1 MKAGESE
8 MTSSVEAA
16 LWALS
21 DAPDLKR
28 LEDLLGEFNLF
39 DVLQIGH
46 MELQHSWLISW
57 LLDPSGSHDLGDA
70 FLRDFLAQATAA
82 AEERGI
88 SVPSPRGGV
97 EWRFADI
104 EIARERH
111 YIDILVLSEA
121 DALACI
127 IENKIFSDEI
137 PGQLRRYLETVKA
150 TYPSLRPFPIFLTP
164 DGRKPLEQCDQ
175 ADYVPFGYGQVAD
188 VIEGLVQA
196 QGSTISVSVRS
207 FLEQYTKTIRRFVL
221 DTPSD
226 IDELAMRVYNQHREA
241 IDQIIA
247 SKSRTFAVDWTI
259 IDHAVEE
266 HAPSL
271 GHDYHSKTY
280 HRFFAHELENIA
292 ELLEVKDGKSWTRSG
307 RMLLFEFKD
316 WSSLW
321 LDLVV
326 GPCKEDVRQRL
337 YRVAHETGHPFH
349 APPKG
354 GEYSPIYRR
363 PMLQKSEEQSD
374 PDLTRLEID
383 QAIQEFFEHDFWP
396 LVNGIRAEF
405 GLEPVSPEGA

>member
-1 MKAGESE
+1 
-8 MTSSVEAA
+8 MTEAA
-16 LWALS
+16 LRALS
-21 DAPDLKR
+21 HDTDLER

-39 DVLQIGH
+39 NVLQIGH

-57 LLDPSGSHDLGDA
+57 LLDPSDSHGLGDS
-70 FLRDFLAQATAA
+70 FLRAFLAQAATV

-88 SVPSPRGGV
+88 SVPSPSDGASWKFSDV
-97 EWRFADI
+97 

-111 YIDILVLSEA
+111 YIDILALSEA
-121 DALACI
+121 DTLACL

-137 PGQLRRYLETVKA
+137 PGQLRRYLETVKS
-150 TYPSLRPFPIFLTP
+150 TYHSFRPFPIFLTP
-164 DGRKPLEQCDQ
+164 DGRKPLEQRDQ
-175 ADYVPFGYGQVAD
+175 AEYVPFDYGQVAD
-188 VIEGLVQA
+188 IIDEILAHESNV
-196 QGSTISVSVRS
+196 SVSVRS

-226 IDELAMRVYNQHREA
+226 IDELALQVYNKHRAA

-247 SKSRTFAVDWTI
+247 SKSRTLAVDWTI

-266 HAPSL
+266 YATSL

-280 HRFFAHELENIA
+280 HRFFAYELEKVA
-292 ELLEVKDGKSWTRSG
+292 QLFEVRDGKSWTRSG

-316 WSSLW
+316 WDSLW

-337 YRVAHETGHPFH
+337 YKVAHETGQPFRV
-349 APPKG
+349 PLKNS
-354 GEYSPIYRR
+354 EYPPIYRR
-363 PMLQKSEEQSD
+363 PILQKREEQSD

-383 QAIQEFFEHDFWP
+383 QAIREFFEQDFWP
-396 LVNGIRAEF
+396 LVNAIREEF
-405 GLEPVSPEGA
+405 GLPPASREAT

>member
-1 MKAGESE
+1 
-8 MTSSVEAA
+8 MTGTEEAA
-16 LWALS
+16 LRALS
-21 DAPDLKR
+21 DDSDLKR

-57 LLDPSGSHDLGDA
+57 LLNPSGSHGLSDA

-82 AEERGI
+82 AEERSI
-88 SVPSPRGGV
+88 SVPSPRDGV
-97 EWRFADI
+97 EWRFTDI

-137 PGQLRRYLETVKA
+137 PGQLRRYLEAVKS
-150 TYPSLRPFPIFLTP
+150 TYPGFKPFPIFLTP
-164 DGRKPLEQCDQ
+164 DGRKPLEQRDQ
-175 ADYVPFGYGQVAD
+175 AEYVTFDYGQIAD
-188 VIEGLVQA
+188 IIDELLARESNV
-196 QGSTISVSVRS
+196 SVSVRS
-207 FLEQYTKTIRRFVL
+207 FLEQYTKIIRRFVL

-226 IDELAMRVYNQHREA
+226 IDELAMQVYNKHREA
-241 IDQIIA
+241 IDQIIT
-247 SKSRTFAVDWTI
+247 SKSRTLAVDWTI
-259 IDHAVEE
+259 IDHTIGEYAS
-266 HAPSL
+266 SL

-280 HRFFAHELENIA
+280 RRFFAYEFENIA
-292 ELLEVKDGKSWTRSG
+292 ELFEVKDGKSWTRSG

-316 WSSLW
+316 WDSLW

-326 GPCKEDVRQRL
+326 GPCKEEVRQRL
-337 YRVAHETGHPFH
+337 YKVAHETGQPFR

-354 GEYSPIYRR
+354 GEFSPIYRR
-363 PMLQKSEEQSD
+363 PILQKRGEQSD
-374 PDLTRLEID
+374 PEVTRLEID
-383 QAIQEFFEHDFWP
+383 QAIREFFEHDFWS

>member
-1 MKAGESE
+1 
-8 MTSSVEAA
+8 MTGTEEAA
-16 LWALS
+16 LRALS
-21 DAPDLKR
+21 DDPDLKR
-28 LEDLLGEFNLF
+28 LEHLLGEFNLF
-39 DVLQIGH
+39 DVLHIGQ
-46 MELQHSWLISW
+46 MELQHSWLVSW
-57 LLDPSGSHDLGDA
+57 LLNPHGSHGLGDA
-70 FLRDFLAQATAA
+70 FLRNFLSQATAA
-82 AEERGI
+82 AEERSI
-88 SVPSPRGGV
+88 SVPSPRDGV

-137 PGQLRRYLETVKA
+137 PGQLRRYLETVKS
-150 TYPSLRPFPIFLTP
+150 TYHSFRPFPIFLTP
-164 DGRKPLEQCDQ
+164 DGRKPLEQRDQ
-175 ADYVPFGYGQVAD
+175 AEYVAFDYGQVAD
-188 VIEGLVQA
+188 IIDEILAHESNV
-196 QGSTISVSVRS
+196 SVSVRS

-226 IDELAMRVYNQHREA
+226 TDELALQVYNKHREA

-247 SKSRTFAVDWTI
+247 SKSRTLAVDWTI

-266 HAPSL
+266 YAPSL

-280 HRFFAHELENIA
+280 HRFFAYELENVA
-292 ELLEVKDGKSWTRSG
+292 ELFEVKDGKSWTRSG

-316 WSSLW
+316 WDSLW

-337 YRVAHETGHPFH
+337 YKVAHETGQPFRV
-349 APPKG
+349 PPNNN
-354 GEYSPIYRR
+354 EYPPIYRR
-363 PMLQKSEEQSD
+363 PILQKREEQSD

-383 QAIQEFFEHDFWP
+383 QAIREFFAHDFWR